1 MNDLSKLSD
10 EDIIAEYTKTRKSR
24 LASTVLTA
32 LLPAFILIFSQ
43 QMGMETP
50 ISIGLSVVLYA
61 LLVVPVFTFEKLL
74 KKVNSEMGE
83 RGLPVKP

>member
-1 MNDLSKLSD
+1 MQDLSALTDADIMAEQKKLH
-10 EDIIAEYTKTRKSR
+10 KSR
-24 LASTVLTA
+24 IASTTMTA

-74 KKVNSEMGE
+74 KRVNTEIDKRE
-83 RGLPVKP
+83 IAAPA